1 MAFSFKEVT
10 EDTLGSLGGGVR
22 EEKVQVQSCDRLMG
36 AVRPSYQ
43 RQSVS
48 FLVQWVEDEMAL
60 NFGRRGKYFSLHLA
74 A

>member
-1 MAFSFKEVT
+1 MSFSFKKVT
-10 EDTLGSLGGGVR
+10 EDALGSLRGVR
-22 EEKVQVQSCDRLMG
+22 EEKDQVQSCDRLMG
-36 AVRPSYQ
+36 AVKLSYQ

-60 NFGRRGKYFSLHLA
+60 NFGRKGKYFSLHLA